1 MRLIPSDP
9 DIQTVFSRIKDKSL
23 DLQPDFQRGEVWSQP
38 KQKLL
43 IDSVLRNWYVP
54 PIHVV
59 RVDNDEQVV
68 LDGQQRLRA
77 IELFMRGRFAVEGRA
92 EPADE
97 SILEFHGLRYDQ
109 LPDQARRRFDRF
121 TLRLFELVDYA
132 PEEPSELF
140 FRLNQPATL
149 TEAEKRNAFFGAPRQ
164 QVRGLTEMAQRHG
177 MQPDRIGFSSARLAY
192 EDVVARFVWTVEV
205 SNLAE
210 KVTASRVTAR
220 YRSPEAVSDEVIQIA
235 ERSLASVFGAPCL
248 DDSAIRLNK
257 ATAHSWLLYAAR
269 TFASDNKASDFNS
282 YLEWF
287 ERTRGQQRELARRDP
302 EDRSALAVSVFNDRA
317 TARVNDVSSVLLRD
331 AVLWALAAKQGDA
344 TATGPRSL
352 LAAFA
357 EADGPATAESRVL
370 ETITRLRWAQ
380 LR

>member
-1 MRLIPSDP
+1 
-9 DIQTVFSRIKDKSL
+9 
-23 DLQPDFQRGEVWSQP
+23 
-38 KQKLL
+38 
-43 IDSVLRNWYVP
+43 
-54 PIHVV
+54 
-59 RVDNDEQVV
+59 
-68 LDGQQRLRA
+68 
-77 IELFMRGRFAVEGRA
+77 
-92 EPADE
+92 
-97 SILEFHGLRYDQ
+97 
-109 LPDQARRRFDRF
+109 
-121 TLRLFELVDYA
+121 
-132 PEEPSELF
+132 
-140 FRLNQPATL
+140 
-149 TEAEKRNAFFGAPRQ
+149 
-164 QVRGLTEMAQRHG
+164 
-177 MQPDRIGFSSARLAY
+177 
-192 EDVVARFVWTVEV
+192 
-205 SNLAE
+205 
-210 KVTASRVTAR
+210 
-220 YRSPEAVSDEVIQIA
+220 VSDEVIQIA